1 MIATSVE
8 LRASTQ
14 TARRATDP
22 FPSAATTSG
31 SSSTSAEPQRTTST
45 AAPFA
50 TRPAL
55 NAAAKVAMP
64 QAVGGNVDNIPNVR
78 TVDASSTS
86 AELEVS
92 DWDTGGLRASAGRS
106 RGACER
112 RQT

>member
-31 SSSTSAEPQRTTST
+31 SSSTSSEPQRTTST

-78 TVDASSTS
+78 TVESSSTS
-86 AELEVS
+86 AEFEVI
-92 DWDTGGLRASAGRS
+92 DWYTVALLASA
-106 RGACER
+106 R
-112 RQT
+112 RRRRA